1 LILNTPWGIIVTDK
15 KGGVP
20 MKCDISLKNRI
31 KRAQGQMQGVLS
43 MMDSESSCMDLLTQ
57 LKAIRSSIDTAIG
70 ILTTS
75 NLIQTIQEQND
86 IDLNNIE
93 DAINLVV
100 KGIK

>member
-1 LILNTPWGIIVTDK
+1 
-15 KGGVP
+15 
-20 MKCDISLKNRI
+20 MKCDVSLKNRI

-43 MMDSESSCMDLLTQ
+43 MMDTEASCMDLLTQ

-75 NLIQTIQEQND
+75 NLIQTIQETND
-86 IDLNNIE
+86 IELINIE

>member
-1 LILNTPWGIIVTDK
+1 V
-15 KGGVP
+15 
-20 MKCDISLKNRI
+20 KCDVSLKNRI

-43 MMDSESSCMDLLTQ
+43 MMDAEASCMDLLTQ

-75 NLIQTIQEQND
+75 NLIQTIQETND
-86 IDLNNIE
+86 IELINIE

>member
-1 LILNTPWGIIVTDK
+1 V
-15 KGGVP
+15 
-20 MKCDISLKNRI
+20 KCDVSLKNRI

-43 MMDSESSCMDLLTQ
+43 MMDTEASCMDLLTQ

-75 NLIQTIQEQND
+75 NLIQTIQETND
-86 IDLNNIE
+86 IELINIE

>member
-1 LILNTPWGIIVTDK
+1 MK
-15 KGGVP
+15 KGVIYV
-20 MKCDISLKNRI
+20 KCDISLRNRI
-31 KRAQGQMQGVLS
+31 KRTQGQMQGVLS
-43 MMDSESSCMDLLTQ
+43 MMDVDASCMDILTQ

-86 IDLNNIE
+86 IELDSLE